1 MARSDRA
8 RSAGEAPSTG
18 KDALQTSAIDYMR
31 RRFSRLESGLAAERA
46 QLPLWLPVMLGVGVA
61 SWFAF
66 PLRSMWMATLLLG
79 AAISLLGLA
88 IGLRWRTGT
97 ALFWAGL
104 ALFLGCGLTWL
115 RAETRT
121 PTEIARPQI
130 VRFSG
135 TILATEPRRSDDQW
149 RVRIAPD
156 KGGGLPPVVRITMP
170 LSGPRPHEGGRI
182 TVRARLVP
190 PPGPLLPGGY
200 DFRRA
205 SWFMGIGAVGT
216 ALDPPVLGP
225 PPATS
230 SLRARLAAHIDRRL
244 TSPAQGIALALATGE
259 QGQIRAED
267 QAAMRTSGLA
277 HLLSV
282 SGLHISAVVAAAFFL
297 SLRLLALSSALARR
311 WPLLIVAAG
320 SAALAGV
327 GYTLLTGAEVP
338 TIRACVA
345 ALLVLVGLAMGRE
358 AMTLRLVASG
368 ALFILFLW
376 PEALIGPSFQLS
388 FAAITAI
395 VALHDSPLGRRLF
408 VPRDERWFGRFARH
422 LAALLLTG
430 VAVEIA
436 LMPIALF
443 HFHKSGLYG
452 ALANLIAI
460 PLTTFVIMPAEALAL
475 LADLVGLGAPFW
487 WLTGTAIELLLALA
501 HRVAGWP
508 GGVAMLSAVPP
519 MAYALIVIGGLWLLL
534 WRHHIRLWGLLPIS
548 LGSVSALA
556 SPTPDLLVTRDG
568 QHLAIRDD
576 AGQWAILRPRA
587 GEFVRQSLA
596 ERAAY
601 RGDLPDLDIAQ
612 AALCTPDACS
622 IRVRRGGRYWHILAL
637 RSRHHIRWRA
647 LVEACSKADILVSAR
662 RLPARCQPRWLRI
675 DPQLLAKTGGLAVT
689 LSPLKLDA
697 SAPSQDDHPW
707 ERSSSAP

>member
-1 MARSDRA
+1 MAS
-8 RSAGEAPSTG
+8 SAGEAPSTG
-18 KDALQTSAIDYMR
+18 WDALQTSAIDYMR
-31 RRFSRLESGLAAERA
+31 RRFTQLESWLEAERA

-61 SWFAF
+61 SWFVF
-66 PLRSMWMATLLLG
+66 PLRSMWTATLLLG

-97 ALFWAGL
+97 ALLWTGL
-104 ALFLGCGLTWL
+104 ALSWGCGLVWI
-115 RAETRT
+115 RAETRAT
-121 PTEIARPQI
+121 AQIARPEI
-130 VRFSG
+130 IRFSG
-135 TILATEPRRSDDQW
+135 TILATEPRRADDQW

-156 KGGGLPPVVRITMP
+156 TGGALPSVVRITMP
-170 LSGPRPHEGGRI
+170 LAGPRPQEGGRI

-216 ALDPPVLGP
+216 ALDPPILGP
-225 PPATS
+225 PPAMPP
-230 SLRARLAAHIDRRL
+230 LRARLAAHIEHRL
-244 TSPAQGIALALATGE
+244 ASPAQGIALALATGE

-297 SLRLLALSSALARR
+297 CLRLLALSSVLARTC
-311 WPLLIVAAG
+311 PLLIVAAG
-320 SAALAGV
+320 GAALAGV

-408 VPRDERWFGRFARH
+408 SPRDERWFGRFARH

-430 VAVEIA
+430 VAVEIS

-475 LADLVGLGAPFW
+475 VADVIGLGAPFW
-487 WLTGTAIELLLALA
+487 WLTGVAIELLLTVA

-508 GGVAMLSAVPP
+508 GGVAMLPAVSVG
-519 MAYALIVIGGLWLLL
+519 AYALILIGGLWLVL
-534 WRHHIRLWGLLPIS
+534 WRHHVRLWGLLPLS
-548 LGSVSALA
+548 LGSVWALA

-568 QHLAIRDD
+568 QHLAVRDD

-601 RGDLPDLDIAQ
+601 PGDLPDLDIAQ

-637 RSRHHIRWRA
+637 RSRHHIRWQA

-662 RLPARCQPRWLRI
+662 RLPARCRPRWLRI
-675 DPQLLAKTGGLAVT
+675 DPHLLAKTGGLAIT
-689 LSPLKLDA
+689 LSPLRLKT
-697 SAPSQDDHPW
+697 SAPAQDDHPW
-707 ERSSSAP
+707 ERSGSAP